1 MGDSQIAC
9 TTVLFDF
16 DGVIADTEQGRYT
29 VFAGILA
36 EQGLDFKARVSLSQ
50 MQGLTGRA
58 MMKRYFP
65 ELSAE
70 EALSVVRRREQ
81 IYMANLDTY
90 CIPYPGV
97 KETVTAL
104 KERGYYLANTTA
116 NSTETAGILLRH
128 VGIFHLFD
136 KVLGYEY
143 CENPATGKKDYGKV
157 AGLTGRTVAESVV
170 VEDSPVGIKGA
181 RMHGYYTIA
190 FERHPHPDIQKYANR
205 VMHTY
210 AELDDFFGISPL
222 HEK

>member
-1 MGDSQIAC
+1 MGTSHTSF

-16 DGVIADTEQGRYT
+16 DGVIADTEQGRYA
-29 VFAGILA
+29 VFAEIMA

-65 ELSAE
+65 ELPAE
-70 EALSVVRRREQ
+70 QALSIVRRREQ
-81 IYMANLDTY
+81 IYMANLADY

-104 KERGYYLANTTA
+104 KERGFYLANTTA

-143 CENPATGKKDYGKV
+143 CENPARSEG
-157 AGLTGRTVAESVV
+157 VV
-170 VEDSPVGIKGA
+170 
-181 RMHGYYTIA
+181 
-190 FERHPHPDIQKYANR
+190 
-205 VMHTY
+205 
-210 AELDDFFGISPL
+210 
-222 HEK
+222 